1 MVAGA
6 PTTAMTRRLR
16 IATRTTELAL
26 RRSRAVQTMLETQGI
41 ESGLVEVRTEGDKHY
56 DTPFRS
62 DGSRALFTHEL
73 EQALLRKRA
82 DVAVHA
88 FPDLP
93 GDATPGLMIAA
104 VPIRGDARDALVL
117 NELLEGTSIAE
128 LPNGTRIGAS
138 SVRCRALL
146 TAMFP
151 NVEAV
156 QLRGELPERLRKVD
170 DGQVHATIAPADALH
185 ALGVSQRIAAYLEA
199 PEWLPAP
206 AQGALALQI
215 RESDEELRV
224 ALGALSHERT
234 RIDVAAERAFFA
246 ALEGGPQSPVGALV
260 VERTGNRVLHG
271 VIVDP
276 DGRGLLRGQHVL
288 EDEQPELDGIRLA
301 NELRG
306 RGASRI
312 LDHVRRAERLPT
324 PQPDSV

>member
-1 MVAGA
+1 VVAGA

-26 RRSRAVQTMLETQGI
+26 RRSRAVQAMLETQGF
-41 ESGLVEVRTEGDKHY
+41 ESELVNVRTDGDKHH
-56 DTPFRS
+56 DAPFRS
-62 DGSRALFTHEL
+62 DGARALFTHEL

-88 FPDLP
+88 YADLP
-93 GDATPGLMIAA
+93 GDATPALTIAA
-104 VPIRGDARDALVL
+104 VPARGDPRDALVL
-117 NELLEGTSIAE
+117 NELLEGVSIAE
-128 LPNGTRIGAS
+128 LPNGTRIGTS
-138 SVRCRALL
+138 SVRCRALVMS
-146 TAMFP
+146 MFT

-185 ALGVSQRIAAYLEA
+185 VLGVSQRIAAYLEA
-199 PEWLPAP
+199 PDWLPAP
-206 AQGALALQI
+206 AQGALALQV
-215 RESDEELRV
+215 REGDAELRS
-224 ALGALSHERT
+224 ALAALTHDRT

-260 VERTGNRVLHG
+260 VEGSGTRVLHG
-271 VIVDP
+271 LIADP
-276 DGRGLLRGQHVL
+276 DGRGLLRGQHAL

-306 RGASRI
+306 QGASRI